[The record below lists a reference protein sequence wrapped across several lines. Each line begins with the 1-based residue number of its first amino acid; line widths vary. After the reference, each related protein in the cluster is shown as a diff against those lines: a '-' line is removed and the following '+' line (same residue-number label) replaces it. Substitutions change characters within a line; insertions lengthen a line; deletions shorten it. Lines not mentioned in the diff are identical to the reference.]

1 METLAL
7 AKRGRQAFFCSPSV
21 VAALVVAWGRA
32 AALTALESRFDCSF
46 GNGAATACNPKEA

>member
-7 AKRGRQAFFCSPSV
+7 AKRGRQAFLARQASWR
-21 VAALVVAWGRA
+21 LVVAWGQA
-32 AALTALESRFDCSF
+32 AALTALECRFDCSF

>member
-1 METLAL
+1 LL
-7 AKRGRQAFFCSPSV
+7 AKRRGG
-21 VAALVVAWGRA
+21 ALVAWGRA